1 MAELK
6 ELKIPVEVK
15 MEIPTATAEGCLKIL
30 EMWVNEKK
38 GREIIGNS
46 TACGGIHF
54 TLIEKE

>member
-6 ELKIPVEVK
+6 IPIEVK
-15 MEIPTATAEGCLKIL
+15 IEIPTETAEGCLKIL

-46 TACGGIHF
+46 TDCGGMHF
-54 TLIEKE
+54 TLIDKE